1 MSFLVSNSRWCFCTP
16 AVHPTLII
24 SPPSQQIS
32 RSTLIG
38 DIYSYQLFITFNRI
52 LFKNVESL
60 VFCAFFG
67 DQVLTGC
74 VLPKSEI
81 SLRFFFFM
89 YLWLGFKKRSGVYS
103 GLLSQCRLLPILF
116 SAKRNFKGIACLPQ
130 LKNDGC

>member
-1 MSFLVSNSRWCFCTP
+1 MVFLYSGCAPCVNHLT
-16 AVHPTLII
+16 
-24 SPPSQQIS
+24 PSQQIS

-60 VFCAFFG
+60 VFCAFSG

-74 VLPKSEI
+74 VLPKTEI
-81 SLRFFFFM
+81 SLRVFFFFRL
-89 YLWLGFKKRSGVYS
+89 YLWLSLKKRSRVYP
-103 GLLSQCRLLPILF
+103 GLLSQCHLLPIRF